1 MTTPSKKEM
10 ILDRVES
17 RIRAI
22 KSTNIAYNDVYY
34 NNDVGYVDRQF
45 VNISEKDIHQHG
57 TNWVIINEVQEKW
70 QALIGGQFENKIQ
83 LQIIGFVQVLQE
95 GENLGTLIN
104 SLQKDIML
112 AMLKDVELDRLCSYL
127 VPVSTRLVDNM
138 ISPYGGFV
146 MYFDITYVTQGFEI

>member
-22 KSTNIAYNDVYY
+22 KSTNIAYNDVCY

-45 VNISEKDIHQHG
+45 INISEKDIHQHG

-83 LQIIGFVQVLQE
+83 LQIIGFVQDLQE

>member
-1 MTTPSKKEM
+1 MTSPSKKEM
-10 ILDRVES
+10 ILDRIES
-17 RIRAI
+17 RIRDI
-22 KSTNIAYNDVYY
+22 KTTNIAYNDVTY

-45 VNISEKDIHQHG
+45 INITDSDIKQHG
-57 TNWVIINEVQEKW
+57 TNWVILNEIQEKW

-83 LQIIGFVQVLQE
+83 LQIIGFVQVLQA